1 MKLIGKLKKQVED
14 ANNKEEAKNIIAKAG
29 MELTTDELEVVT
41 GGTGI
46 PKVYGCDADGQPYID
61 HTGW

>member
-1 MKLIGKLKKQVED
+1 MKLIGNLKSKVDKAQ
-14 ANNKEEAKNIIAKAG
+14 NKEEAKRFISEAG

-46 PKVYGCDADGQPYID
+46 PKVYGCDADGQA
-61 HTGW
+61 